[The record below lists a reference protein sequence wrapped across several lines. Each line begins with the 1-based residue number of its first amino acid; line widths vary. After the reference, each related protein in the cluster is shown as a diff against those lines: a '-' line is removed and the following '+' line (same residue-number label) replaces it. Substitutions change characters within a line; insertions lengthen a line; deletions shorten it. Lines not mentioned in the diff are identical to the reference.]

1 MRSFEDNTEAGG
13 VAKAGKRV
21 PMQEKPDRLFANT
34 AGDEVYYDGRVD
46 GDLVVAPTIR
56 PGRYPGMHLPAHLHF
71 NLWGAGYPVQWTEER
86 WFEGDSYLTEAMKSG
101 SKARGKFATMRPVSR
116 DKDGIYHCEI
126 NFRLQER
133 SNYPGP

>member
-1 MRSFEDNTEAGG
+1 MYGTPVSAATLAIFSAMIRACTSLSMTHGPAIRKRGLPPPRRKEPKLISLPAVMRSFEDNTEAGG

-56 PGRYPGMHLPAHLHF
+56 PGRYPGMHLPAHLH
-71 NLWGAGYPVQWTEER
+71 
-86 WFEGDSYLTEAMKSG
+86 
-101 SKARGKFATMRPVSR
+101 
-116 DKDGIYHCEI
+116 
-126 NFRLQER
+126 
-133 SNYPGP
+133 